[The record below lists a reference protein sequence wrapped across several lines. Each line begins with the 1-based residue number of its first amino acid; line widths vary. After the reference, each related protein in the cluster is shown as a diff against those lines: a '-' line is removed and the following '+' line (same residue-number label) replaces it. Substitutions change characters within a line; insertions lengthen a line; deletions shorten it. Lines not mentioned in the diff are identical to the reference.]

1 MQLSG
6 IPQTDFRFVL
16 ELIKSE
22 QGIQC
27 NMNFQDANPLREGSN
42 WTVHNTDFDPTQ
54 EDLTPEEFNALIS
67 GFNITDYL
75 GEVVDKY
82 YVIFEQK

>member
-1 MQLSG
+1 
-6 IPQTDFRFVL
+6 
-16 ELIKSE
+16 
-22 QGIQC
+22 
-27 NMNFQDANPLREGSN
+27 
-42 WTVHNTDFDPTQ
+42 TDFDPTQ